1 MNDKLHALII
11 GATGATG
18 TELINELLIN
28 TNFSRIS
35 VFGRRVPDIESKK
48 LFKYKIDFSEL
59 DKIKKLL
66 SGDILFSALGTTL
79 KQAGG
84 KKQQF
89 LVDYTYQYEFAKI
102 AVENG
107 TKNYSLV
114 SSTGADKNSFF
125 FYPKIKGELEES
137 VKKLPFNKIQ
147 IFQPPTLI
155 RQPALARK
163 GEKIGIKVFNKLNKI
178 GFFKSQK
185 PLSVKILAKII
196 VDAALSKNSDRIEI
210 FSTQD
215 IAQLNNN
222 YTK

>member
-1 MNDKLHALII
+1 MNDKLHALIL

-18 TELINELLIN
+18 KELVNELLKN
-28 TNFSRIS
+28 PNFYKIS
-35 VFGRRVPDIESKK
+35 VFGRRVPDIENKK

-59 DKIKKLL
+59 NKIKKLL

-137 VKKLPFNKIQ
+137 IKKLPFNKIQ
-147 IFQPPTLI
+147 IFQPPTLV
-155 RQPALARK
+155 RQSALARK

-178 GFFKSQK
+178 GLFKSQK
-185 PLSVKILAKII
+185 PLPVKILAKIMI
-196 VDAALSKNSDRIEI
+196 DAALSKNSDRLEI

-215 IAQLNNN
+215 IAELN
-222 YTK
+222 KK

>member
-1 MNDKLHALII
+1 MNRKLHALIL

-18 TELINELLIN
+18 KELVKELLN
-28 TNFSRIS
+28 NPNFYKIS
-35 VFGRRVPDIESKK
+35 VFGRRVPDIDNKK

-59 DKIKKLL
+59 NKIKKLL

-79 KQAGG
+79 KQAGS

-137 VKKLPFNKIQ
+137 VKKLPFDKIQ

-178 GFFKSQK
+178 GFLKSQK
-185 PLSVKILAKII
+185 PLPVKILARIMI
-196 VDAALSKNSDRIEI
+196 DAALSKNSDRVEI
-210 FSTQD
+210 FSTQY
-215 IAQLNNN
+215 IAQLN
-222 YTK
+222 KK

>member
-1 MNDKLHALII
+1 MNDKLHALIL

-18 TELINELLIN
+18 RELVNELLN
-28 TNFSRIS
+28 NSNFYKIS
-35 VFGRRVPDIESKK
+35 VFGRRVLDIENKK

-59 DKIKKLL
+59 NKIKKLL

-137 VKKLPFNKIQ
+137 IKKLPFNKIQ

-155 RQPALARK
+155 RQPDLARK

-178 GFFKSQK
+178 GLFKSQK
-185 PLSVKILAKII
+185 PLPVKILAKIMI
-196 VDAALSKNSDRIEI
+196 DAALSKNSDRLEI

-215 IAQLNNN
+215 IAELNN
-222 YTK
+222 K

>member
-1 MNDKLHALII
+1 MDEKLHALII

-18 TELINELLIN
+18 IELINELLVN
-28 TNFSRIS
+28 PDFYKIS
-35 VFGRRVPDIESKK
+35 VFGRRVPDIENKK
-48 LFKYKIDFSEL
+48 LFKYKIDFSDL
-59 DKIKKLL
+59 NKIKKLL

-102 AVENG
+102 AVEYG
-107 TKNYSLV
+107 TKKYSLV

-163 GEKIGIKVFNKLNKI
+163 GEKIGIKIFNKLNKI
-178 GFFKSQK
+178 GLFKSQK
-185 PLSVKILAKII
+185 PLPVKILAKIMI
-196 VDAALSKNSDRIEI
+196 NTALSKNSNRIEI

-215 IAQLNNN
+215 MALLN
-222 YTK
+222 K

>member
-1 MNDKLHALII
+1 MDEKLHALII

-18 TELINELLIN
+18 LERINELLVN
-28 TNFSRIS
+28 PNFYKIS
-35 VFGRRVPDIESKK
+35 VFGRRVPDIENKK
-48 LFKYKIDFSEL
+48 LLKYKIDFSDL
-59 DKIKKLL
+59 NKIKKLL

-107 TKNYSLV
+107 TKKYSLV

-163 GEKIGIKVFNKLNKI
+163 GEKIGIKIFNKLNKI
-178 GFFKSQK
+178 GLFKSQK
-185 PLSVKILAKII
+185 PLPVKILAKIMI
-196 VDAALSKNSDRIEI
+196 NTALSKNSNRIEI

-215 IAQLNNN
+215 MALLN
-222 YTK
+222 K

>member
-1 MNDKLHALII
+1 MNRKLHALIL

-18 TELINELLIN
+18 KELVKELLN
-28 TNFSRIS
+28 NPNFYKIS
-35 VFGRRVPDIESKK
+35 VFGRRVPDIYNKK

-59 DKIKKLL
+59 NKIKKLL

-137 VKKLPFNKIQ
+137 IKKLSFNKIQ

-155 RQPALARK
+155 RQSHLART
-163 GEKIGIKVFNKLNKI
+163 GEKIGIKVFNRLNKI
-178 GFFKSQK
+178 GLFKSQK
-185 PLSVKILAKII
+185 PLPVKILAKIMI
-196 VDAALSKNSDRIEI
+196 DAALSKNSDRLEI

-215 IAQLNNN
+215 IAELNN
-222 YTK
+222 K

>member
-1 MNDKLHALII
+1 MNRKLHTLIL

-18 TELINELLIN
+18 KELVKELLN
-28 TNFSRIS
+28 NPNFYKIS
-35 VFGRRVPDIESKK
+35 VFGRRVPDIDNKK

-59 DKIKKLL
+59 NKIKKLL

-137 VKKLPFNKIQ
+137 IKKLSFNKIQ

-163 GEKIGIKVFNKLNKI
+163 GEKIGIKVFNRLNKI
-178 GFFKSQK
+178 GLFKSQK
-185 PLSVKILAKII
+185 PLPVKILAKIMI
-196 VDAALSKNSDRIEI
+196 DAALSKNSDRLEI

-215 IAQLNNN
+215 IAELNN
-222 YTK
+222 K

>member
-1 MNDKLHALII
+1 MDEKLHALII

-18 TELINELLIN
+18 IELINELLVN
-28 TNFSRIS
+28 PDFYKIS
-35 VFGRRVPDIESKK
+35 VFGRRVPDIENKK
-48 LFKYKIDFSEL
+48 LLKYKIDFSDL
-59 DKIKKLL
+59 NKIKKLL

-163 GEKIGIKVFNKLNKI
+163 GEKIGIKIFNKLNKI
-178 GFFKSQK
+178 GLFKSQK
-185 PLSVKILAKII
+185 PLPVKILAKIMI
-196 VDAALSKNSDRIEI
+196 NAALSKNSNRIEI
-210 FSTQD
+210 FSTQNM
-215 IAQLNNN
+215 ALLN
-222 YTK
+222 K

>member
-1 MNDKLHALII
+1 MNNKLHALIL

-18 TELINELLIN
+18 KELVNELLKN
-28 TNFSRIS
+28 TNFYKIS
-35 VFGRRVPDIESKK
+35 VFGRRVLDIENKK
-48 LFKYKIDFSEL
+48 LYKYKIDFSEL
-59 DKIKKLL
+59 NKIKKLL

-137 VKKLPFNKIQ
+137 IKKLPFNKIQ

-155 RQPALARK
+155 RQSNLARR
-163 GEKIGIKVFNKLNKI
+163 GEKIGIKVFNRLNKI
-178 GFFKSQK
+178 GLFKSQK
-185 PLSVKILAKII
+185 PLPVKILAKIMI
-196 VDAALSKNSDRIEI
+196 DAALSKNSDRLEI

-215 IAQLNNN
+215 IAELNN
-222 YTK
+222 K

>member
-1 MNDKLHALII
+1 MNRELHALIL

-18 TELINELLIN
+18 KELVNELLN
-28 TNFSRIS
+28 NPNFCKIS
-35 VFGRRVPDIESKK
+35 VFGRRVPDIDNKK

-59 DKIKKLL
+59 NKIKKLL

-163 GEKIGIKVFNKLNKI
+163 GEKIGIKVFNRLNKI
-178 GFFKSQK
+178 GFLKSQK
-185 PLSVKILAKII
+185 PLPVKILAKIMI
-196 VDAALSKNSDRIEI
+196 DAALSKNSDRLEV

-215 IAQLNNN
+215 IAELNN
-222 YTK
+222 K

>member
-1 MNDKLHALII
+1 MNRKLHALIL

-18 TELINELLIN
+18 KELVKELLN
-28 TNFSRIS
+28 NPNFYKIS
-35 VFGRRVPDIESKK
+35 VFGRRVPDIDNKK

-59 DKIKKLL
+59 NKIKKLL
-66 SGDILFSALGTTL
+66 SGDVLFSALGTTL

-137 VKKLPFNKIQ
+137 IKKLPFNKIQ

-155 RQPALARK
+155 RQSALARK
-163 GEKIGIKVFNKLNKI
+163 GEKIGIKVFNRLNKI
-178 GFFKSQK
+178 GLFKSQK
-185 PLSVKILAKII
+185 PLPVKILAKIMI
-196 VDAALSKNSDRIEI
+196 DAALSKNSNRLEI

-215 IAQLNNN
+215 IAELNNN
-222 YTK
+222 

>member
-1 MNDKLHALII
+1 MNRKLHALIL

-18 TELINELLIN
+18 KELVKELLN
-28 TNFSRIS
+28 NPNFYKIS
-35 VFGRRVPDIESKK
+35 VFGRRVPDIDNKK

-59 DKIKKLL
+59 NKIKKLL

-137 VKKLPFNKIQ
+137 IKKLPFNKIQ

-155 RQPALARK
+155 RQPELARK
-163 GEKIGIKVFNKLNKI
+163 GEKIGIKVFNRLNKI
-178 GFFKSQK
+178 GLFKSQK
-185 PLSVKILAKII
+185 PLPVKILAKIMI
-196 VDAALSKNSDRIEI
+196 DAALSKNSDRLEI

-215 IAQLNNN
+215 IAELNN
-222 YTK
+222 K

>member
-1 MNDKLHALII
+1 MNDKLHALIL

-18 TELINELLIN
+18 KELVNELLKN
-28 TNFSRIS
+28 PNFYKIS
-35 VFGRRVPDIESKK
+35 VFGRRVPDIENKK

-59 DKIKKLL
+59 NKIKKLV

-137 VKKLPFNKIQ
+137 IKKLPFNKIQ

-155 RQPALARK
+155 RQSNLARR
-163 GEKIGIKVFNKLNKI
+163 GEKIGIKVFNRLNKI
-178 GFFKSQK
+178 GLFKSQK
-185 PLSVKILAKII
+185 PLPVKILAKIMI
-196 VDAALSKNSDRIEI
+196 DAALSKNSDRLEI

-215 IAQLNNN
+215 IAELNN
-222 YTK
+222 K

>member
-1 MNDKLHALII
+1 MNRKLHALIL

-18 TELINELLIN
+18 KELVKELLN
-28 TNFSRIS
+28 NPNFYKIS
-35 VFGRRVPDIESKK
+35 VFGRRVPDIDNKK

-59 DKIKKLL
+59 NKIKKLL

-137 VKKLPFNKIQ
+137 IKKLSFNKIQ

-163 GEKIGIKVFNKLNKI
+163 GEKIGIKVFNRLNKI
-178 GFFKSQK
+178 GLFKSQK
-185 PLSVKILAKII
+185 PLPVKILAKIMI
-196 VDAALSKNSDRIEI
+196 DAALSKNSDRLEV

-215 IAQLNNN
+215 IAELNN
-222 YTK
+222 K

>member
-1 MNDKLHALII
+1 MNRKLHALIL

-18 TELINELLIN
+18 KELVKELLN
-28 TNFSRIS
+28 NPNFYKIS
-35 VFGRRVPDIESKK
+35 VFGRRVPDIYNKK

-59 DKIKKLL
+59 NKIKKLL

-137 VKKLPFNKIQ
+137 IKKLPFNKIQ

-155 RQPALARK
+155 RQPVLARK
-163 GEKIGIKVFNKLNKI
+163 GEKIGIKVFNRLNKI
-178 GFFKSQK
+178 GLFKSQK
-185 PLSVKILAKII
+185 PLPVKILAKIMI
-196 VDAALSKNSDRIEI
+196 NGALSKNSNRIEI

-215 IAQLNNN
+215 IALLN
-222 YTK
+222 K

>member
-1 MNDKLHALII
+1 MNDKLHALIL

-18 TELINELLIN
+18 KELVNELLKN
-28 TNFSRIS
+28 PNFYKIS
-35 VFGRRVPDIESKK
+35 VFGRRVPDIENKK

-59 DKIKKLL
+59 NKIKKLL
-66 SGDILFSALGTTL
+66 SGDVLFSALGTTL

-137 VKKLPFNKIQ
+137 IKKLPFNKIQ

-155 RQPALARK
+155 RQPTLARK
-163 GEKIGIKVFNKLNKI
+163 GEKIGINVFNKLNKI
-178 GFFKSQK
+178 GLFKSQK
-185 PLSVKILAKII
+185 PLPVKILAKIMI
-196 VDAALSKNSDRIEI
+196 NAALSKNSNRIEI

-215 IAQLNNN
+215 IALLN
-222 YTK
+222 K

>member
-1 MNDKLHALII
+1 MNDKLHALIL

-18 TELINELLIN
+18 KELVNELLKN
-28 TNFSRIS
+28 PNFYKIS
-35 VFGRRVPDIESKK
+35 VFGRRVLDIENKK

-59 DKIKKLL
+59 NKIKKLL

-89 LVDYTYQYEFAKI
+89 LVDYTYQFEFAKI

-137 VKKLPFNKIQ
+137 IKKLPFNKIQ

-163 GEKIGIKVFNKLNKI
+163 EEKIGIKVFNNLNKI
-178 GFFKSQK
+178 GLFKSQK
-185 PLSVKILAKII
+185 PLPVKILAKIMI
-196 VDAALSKNSDRIEI
+196 NAALSKNSNRIEI

-215 IAQLNNN
+215 IALLN
-222 YTK
+222 K

>member
-1 MNDKLHALII
+1 MDEKLHALII

-18 TELINELLIN
+18 KELVKELLN
-28 TNFSRIS
+28 NSNFSKIS

-66 SGDILFSALGTTL
+66 SGDILFSVLGTTL

-84 KKQQF
+84 KKNQF
-89 LVDYTYQYEFAKI
+89 LVDYTYQYEFAKT

-107 TKNYSLV
+107 TKKYSLV

-178 GFFKSQK
+178 GFLKSQK
-185 PLSVKILAKII
+185 PLPVKILARIMI
-196 VDAALSKNSDRIEI
+196 DAALSKNSDRIEI
-210 FSTQD
+210 FSTQY
-215 IAQLNNN
+215 IAQLN
-222 YTK
+222 KK

>member
-1 MNDKLHALII
+1 MNDKLHALIL

-18 TELINELLIN
+18 KELVNELLKN
-28 TNFSRIS
+28 PNFYKIS
-35 VFGRRVPDIESKK
+35 VFGRRVPDIDNKK

-59 DKIKKLL
+59 NKIKKLL

-137 VKKLPFNKIQ
+137 IKKLPFNKIQ

-178 GFFKSQK
+178 GLFKSQK
-185 PLSVKILAKII
+185 PLPVKILAKIMI
-196 VDAALSKNSDRIEI
+196 DAALSKNSDRLEI

-215 IAQLNNN
+215 IAELNN
-222 YTK
+222 K

>member
-1 MNDKLHALII
+1 MDEKLHALII

-18 TELINELLIN
+18 IELINELLVN
-28 TNFSRIS
+28 PNFYKIS
-35 VFGRRVPDIESKK
+35 VFGRRVPDIENKK
-48 LFKYKIDFSEL
+48 LLKYKIDFSDL
-59 DKIKKLL
+59 NKIKKLL

-107 TKNYSLV
+107 TKKYSLV

-163 GEKIGIKVFNKLNKI
+163 GEKIGIKIFNKLNKI
-178 GFFKSQK
+178 GLFKSQK
-185 PLSVKILAKII
+185 PLPVKILAKIMI
-196 VDAALSKNSDRIEI
+196 NAALSKNSNRIEI
-210 FSTQD
+210 FSTQNM
-215 IAQLNNN
+215 ALLN
-222 YTK
+222 K

>member
-1 MNDKLHALII
+1 MDEKLHALII

-18 TELINELLIN
+18 KELVKELLN
-28 TNFSRIS
+28 NSNFCKIS

-84 KKQQF
+84 KKKQF

-178 GFFKSQK
+178 GFLKSQK
-185 PLSVKILAKII
+185 PLPVKILARIMI
-196 VDAALSKNSDRIEI
+196 DAALSKNSDRIEI
-210 FSTQD
+210 FSTQY
-215 IAQLNNN
+215 IAQLN
-222 YTK
+222 KK

>member
-1 MNDKLHALII
+1 MNDKLHALIL

-18 TELINELLIN
+18 KELVNELLKN
-28 TNFSRIS
+28 PNFYKIS
-35 VFGRRVPDIESKK
+35 VFGRRVPDIENKK

-59 DKIKKLL
+59 NKIKKLL

-137 VKKLPFNKIQ
+137 IKKLPFNKIQ

-163 GEKIGIKVFNKLNKI
+163 GEKIGVKVFNMLNKI
-178 GFFKSQK
+178 GLFKSQK
-185 PLSVKILAKII
+185 PLPVKILAKII
-196 VDAALSKNSDRIEI
+196 IDAALSKNSDRLEI
-210 FSTQD
+210 LSTQD
-215 IAQLNNN
+215 IAELNN
-222 YTK
+222 K

>member
-1 MNDKLHALII
+1 MDEKLHALII

-18 TELINELLIN
+18 LELINELLVN
-28 TNFSRIS
+28 PNFYKIS
-35 VFGRRVPDIESKK
+35 VFGRRVLDIENKK
-48 LFKYKIDFSEL
+48 LYKYKIDFSEL
-59 DKIKKLL
+59 NKIKKLL
-66 SGDILFSALGTTL
+66 LGDILFSALGTTL

-137 VKKLPFNKIQ
+137 IKKLPFNKIQ

-155 RQPALARK
+155 RQSNLARR
-163 GEKIGIKVFNKLNKI
+163 GEKIGIKVFNRLNKI
-178 GFFKSQK
+178 GLFKSQK
-185 PLSVKILAKII
+185 PLPVKILAKIMI
-196 VDAALSKNSDRIEI
+196 DAALSKNSDRLEI

-215 IAQLNNN
+215 IAELNN
-222 YTK
+222 K

>member
-1 MNDKLHALII
+1 MNRKLHALIL

-18 TELINELLIN
+18 KELVNELLSN
-28 TNFSRIS
+28 PNFYKIS
-35 VFGRRVPDIESKK
+35 VFGRRVPDIDNKK

-59 DKIKKLL
+59 NKIKNLL
-66 SGDILFSALGTTL
+66 SGDILFSVLGTTL

-137 VKKLPFNKIQ
+137 IKKLPFNKIQ
-147 IFQPPTLI
+147 IFQPPILI
-155 RQPALARK
+155 RQSALARK
-163 GEKIGIKVFNKLNKI
+163 GEKISVKVFNTLNEI
-178 GFFKSQK
+178 GLFKSQK
-185 PLSVKILAKII
+185 PLPVKILAKIMI
-196 VDAALSKNSDRIEI
+196 EAALSKNSDRLEI

-215 IAQLNNN
+215 IAELNN
-222 YTK
+222 K

>member
-1 MNDKLHALII
+1 MNDKLHALIL

-18 TELINELLIN
+18 KELVNELLKN
-28 TNFSRIS
+28 PNFYKIS
-35 VFGRRVPDIESKK
+35 VFGRRVPDIENKK

-59 DKIKKLL
+59 NKIKKLL

-137 VKKLPFNKIQ
+137 IKKLPFNKIQ

-155 RQPALARK
+155 RQPTLARK
-163 GEKIGIKVFNKLNKI
+163 GEKIGINVFNKLNKI
-178 GFFKSQK
+178 GLFKSQK
-185 PLSVKILAKII
+185 PLPVKILAKIMI
-196 VDAALSKNSDRIEI
+196 NAALSKNSNRIEI

-215 IAQLNNN
+215 IALLN
-222 YTK
+222 K

>member
-1 MNDKLHALII
+1 MNRKLHALIL

-18 TELINELLIN
+18 KELVKELLN
-28 TNFSRIS
+28 NPNFYKIS
-35 VFGRRVPDIESKK
+35 VFGRRVPDIDNKK

-59 DKIKKLL
+59 NKIKKLL

-137 VKKLPFNKIQ
+137 IKKLPFNKIQ

-155 RQPALARK
+155 RQSNLARR
-163 GEKIGIKVFNKLNKI
+163 GEKIGIKVFNRLNKI
-178 GFFKSQK
+178 GLFKSQK
-185 PLSVKILAKII
+185 PLPVKILAKIMI
-196 VDAALSKNSDRIEI
+196 NGVLSKNSNRIEI

-215 IAQLNNN
+215 IALLN
-222 YTK
+222 K

>member
-1 MNDKLHALII
+1 MNRKLHALIL

-18 TELINELLIN
+18 KELVKELLN
-28 TNFSRIS
+28 NPNFYKIS
-35 VFGRRVPDIESKK
+35 VFGRRVPDIVNKK

-59 DKIKKLL
+59 NKIKKLL

-147 IFQPPTLI
+147 IFQPPTII

-163 GEKIGIKVFNKLNKI
+163 GEKIGIKIFNKLKKI
-178 GFFKSQK
+178 GLFKSQK
-185 PLSVKILAKII
+185 PLPVKILAKIMI
-196 VDAALSKNSDRIEI
+196 DAALSKNSNRLEI

-215 IAQLNNN
+215 IAELN
-222 YTK
+222 KK

>member
-1 MNDKLHALII
+1 M
-11 GATGATG
+11 
-18 TELINELLIN
+18 LLI
-28 TNFSRIS
+28 
-35 VFGRRVPDIESKK
+35 
-48 LFKYKIDFSEL
+48 KYCL
-59 DKIKKLL
+59 
-66 SGDILFSALGTTL
+66 
-79 KQAGG
+79 
-84 KKQQF
+84 
-89 LVDYTYQYEFAKI
+89 

-137 VKKLPFNKIQ
+137 IKKLPFNKIQ

-178 GFFKSQK
+178 GLFKSQK
-185 PLSVKILAKII
+185 PLPVKILAKIMI
-196 VDAALSKNSDRIEI
+196 DAALSKNSDRLEI

-215 IAQLNNN
+215 IALLN
-222 YTK
+222 K

>member
-1 MNDKLHALII
+1 MDEKLHALII

-18 TELINELLIN
+18 IELVNELLVN
-28 TNFSRIS
+28 PNFYKIS
-35 VFGRRVPDIESKK
+35 VFGRRVPDIENKK
-48 LFKYKIDFSEL
+48 LFKYKIDFSDL
-59 DKIKKLL
+59 NKIKKLIT
-66 SGDILFSALGTTL
+66 GDILFSALGTTL

-107 TKNYSLV
+107 TKKYSLV

-178 GFFKSQK
+178 GLFKSQK
-185 PLSVKILAKII
+185 PLPIKILAKIMI
-196 VDAALSKNSDRIEI
+196 NATLSKNSNRIEI
-210 FSTQD
+210 FSTRD
-215 IAQLNNN
+215 MALLN
-222 YTK
+222 K

>member
-1 MNDKLHALII
+1 MNRKLHALIL

-18 TELINELLIN
+18 KELVKELLN
-28 TNFSRIS
+28 NPNFYKIS
-35 VFGRRVPDIESKK
+35 VFGRRVPDIDNKK

-59 DKIKKLL
+59 NKIKKLL

-137 VKKLPFNKIQ
+137 IKKLPFNKIQ

-155 RQPALARK
+155 RQPVLARK
-163 GEKIGIKVFNKLNKI
+163 GEKIGIKVFNRLNKI
-178 GFFKSQK
+178 GLFKSQK
-185 PLSVKILAKII
+185 PLPVKILAKIMI
-196 VDAALSKNSDRIEI
+196 DAALSKNSDRLEI

-215 IAQLNNN
+215 IAELNN
-222 YTK
+222 K

>member
-1 MNDKLHALII
+1 MKDKLHALIL

-18 TELINELLIN
+18 KELVNELLKN
-28 TNFSRIS
+28 PNFYKIS
-35 VFGRRVPDIESKK
+35 VFGRRVPDIENKK

-59 DKIKKLL
+59 NKIKKLL

-137 VKKLPFNKIQ
+137 IKKLPFNKIQ

-155 RQPALARK
+155 RQPVLARK
-163 GEKIGIKVFNKLNKI
+163 GEKIGIKVFNRLNKI
-178 GFFKSQK
+178 GLFKSQK
-185 PLSVKILAKII
+185 PLPVKILAKIMI
-196 VDAALSKNSDRIEI
+196 DAALSKNSDRLEV

-215 IAQLNNN
+215 IAELNN
-222 YTK
+222 K

>member
-1 MNDKLHALII
+1 MNDKLHALIL

-18 TELINELLIN
+18 KELVNELLKN
-28 TNFSRIS
+28 PNFYKIS
-35 VFGRRVPDIESKK
+35 VFGRRVPDIENKK

-59 DKIKKLL
+59 NKIKKLV

-114 SSTGADKNSFF
+114 SPTGADKNSFF

-137 VKKLPFNKIQ
+137 IKKLPFNKIQ

-155 RQPALARK
+155 RQPVLARK
-163 GEKIGIKVFNKLNKI
+163 GEKIGIKVFNRLNKI
-178 GFFKSQK
+178 GLFKSQK
-185 PLSVKILAKII
+185 PLPVKILAKIMI
-196 VDAALSKNSDRIEI
+196 DAALSKNSDRLEV

-215 IAQLNNN
+215 IAELNN
-222 YTK
+222 K

>member
-1 MNDKLHALII
+1 MNRKLHALIL

-18 TELINELLIN
+18 KELVKELLN
-28 TNFSRIS
+28 NPNFYKIS
-35 VFGRRVPDIESKK
+35 VFGRRVPDIDNKK

-59 DKIKKLL
+59 NKIKKLL

-137 VKKLPFNKIQ
+137 IKKLPFNKIQ

-155 RQPALARK
+155 RQSHLART
-163 GEKIGIKVFNKLNKI
+163 GEKIGIKVFNRLNKI
-178 GFFKSQK
+178 GLFKSQQ
-185 PLSVKILAKII
+185 PLPVNILAKIMI
-196 VDAALSKNSDRIEI
+196 DAALSKNSDRLEI

-215 IAQLNNN
+215 IAELNN
-222 YTK
+222 K

>member
-1 MNDKLHALII
+1 MNRKLHALIL

-18 TELINELLIN
+18 KELVKELLN
-28 TNFSRIS
+28 NPNFYKIS
-35 VFGRRVPDIESKK
+35 VFGRRVPDIYNKK

-59 DKIKKLL
+59 NKIKKLL

-137 VKKLPFNKIQ
+137 IKKLPFNKIQ

-155 RQPALARK
+155 RQSALARK
-163 GEKIGIKVFNKLNKI
+163 GEKIGIKVFNRLNKI
-178 GFFKSQK
+178 GLFKSQK
-185 PLSVKILAKII
+185 PLPVKILAKIMI
-196 VDAALSKNSDRIEI
+196 NAALSKNSNRIEI

-215 IAQLNNN
+215 IALLN
-222 YTK
+222 K

>member
-1 MNDKLHALII
+1 MNDKLHALIL

-18 TELINELLIN
+18 KELVNELLKN
-28 TNFSRIS
+28 PNFYKIS
-35 VFGRRVPDIESKK
+35 VFGRRVPDIENKK

-59 DKIKKLL
+59 NKIKKLL
-66 SGDILFSALGTTL
+66 SGDVLFSALGTTL

-137 VKKLPFNKIQ
+137 IKKLPFNKIQ

-155 RQPALARK
+155 RQPTLARK

-178 GFFKSQK
+178 GLFKSQK
-185 PLSVKILAKII
+185 PLPVKILAKIMI
-196 VDAALSKNSDRIEI
+196 NAALSKNSNRIEI

-215 IAQLNNN
+215 IALLN
-222 YTK
+222 K